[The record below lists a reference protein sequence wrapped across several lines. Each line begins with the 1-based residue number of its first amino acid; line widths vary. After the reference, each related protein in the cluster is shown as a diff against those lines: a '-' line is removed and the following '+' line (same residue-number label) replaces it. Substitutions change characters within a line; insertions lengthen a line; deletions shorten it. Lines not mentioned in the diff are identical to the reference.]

1 MGGKLN
7 DTRKAQGKVGIGIP
21 SLLHAATM
29 VTRAHK
35 TSNSNGLGFMTSVGL
50 FLGWWCCSS
59 ESLMQAVRMV

>member
-35 TSNSNGLGFMTSVGL
+35 ASNSNGLGFMTSVRL
-50 FLGWWCCSS
+50 FPGW
-59 ESLMQAVRMV
+59 